1 MKKRIF
7 SLLLAL
13 AMVLSLMP
21 VGALAATEP
30 AYYDTVKADGTIER
44 GGGQMWAD
52 LYTETSSDSVTWGE
66 VSYVIKNDVTING
79 DLTINARSSFAR
91 VLLCDGAKLTI
102 NGALKFAQGT
112 RPL

>member
-1 MKKRIF
+1 MKKKIF

-44 GGGQMWAD
+44 GGAKCGPIFIPRPARTV
-52 LYTETSSDSVTWGE
+52 LHG
-66 VSYVIKNDVTING
+66 
-79 DLTINARSSFAR
+79 ARSVMLSR
-91 VLLCDGAKLTI
+91 TM
-102 NGALKFAQGT
+102 
-112 RPL
+112 